1 MADGGVAD
9 LAIVLAIDVS
19 ASVDLDEFA
28 LMIEGLAEAV
38 TDASVLGALTSGP
51 RGAAALAAL
60 FWSEP
65 TGQLVAA
72 PWTLVADATGA
83 SAFAALVRGAA
94 RPAQP
99 GRTALGAG
107 VLSAAALLGRNPY
120 AAARQVIDVSGD
132 GANNSGPAL
141 APARRLVLDLGITI
155 NGLAV
160 ENEEPGLAQWY
171 AANLIGGPGAF
182 AMPCPDYQAF
192 AEAMKRKLLRE
203 AQSPLVA

>member
-1 MADGGVAD
+1 MADGGVVD

-38 TDASVLGALTSGP
+38 TDASVLGALSSGP
-51 RGAAALAAL
+51 RGSAALAAL

-72 PWTLVADATGA
+72 PWTRVADAGGA
-83 SAFAALVRGAA
+83 GAFAELVRGAA

-107 VLSAAALLGRNPY
+107 VLSAASLLGRNPFP
-120 AAARQVIDVSGD
+120 AARQVIDVSGD
-132 GANNSGPAL
+132 GASNAGPAL

-160 ENEEPGLAQWY
+160 ENEEPDLAQWY
-171 AANLIGGPGAF
+171 AAHLIGGAGAF
-182 AMPCPDYQAF
+182 AMPCPDYAAF

-203 AQSPLVA
+203 AQGPVVA